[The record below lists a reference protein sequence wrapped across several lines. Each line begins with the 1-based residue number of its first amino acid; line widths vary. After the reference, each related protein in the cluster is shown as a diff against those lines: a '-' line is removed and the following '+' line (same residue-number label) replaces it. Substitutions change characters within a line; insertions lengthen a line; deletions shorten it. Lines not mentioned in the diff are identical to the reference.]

1 MPILRS
7 PAWLLAALLAAPALQ
22 ADPVVTA
29 ATALSASAVAPPAT
43 MAATNPAAALQAIAQ
58 RQATPEAGSGRY
70 PLSVAHGSRAMVVT
84 AHPLA
89 TEAALEMLRAGGSAA
104 DAAVAAEAVLGL
116 VEPQSS
122 GLGGGG
128 FLVHAHQGEVTAI
141 DGRETAPASAKAERF
156 LDAQGRPLPFDAA
169 LAGARAVGIPG
180 TVALLAEAHQRW
192 GRLPWSRLLQPAI
205 RLAEH
210 GAPVSHRL
218 SLLSAQDRLLAANP
232 GTRAFYFDANGKA
245 WPQNHLLRNP
255 EQARLLRILAA
266 KGPQAFYQDTL
277 AAELVDGLRT
287 AGSDITL
294 ADWQSYRARVTPALC
309 RPLQAWRV
317 CSAPAPAGGLTVL
330 ENLGL
335 WLTAEGTVQAA
346 AQATPPAMERVP
358 AAQTDLAPASL
369 HRLLEAE
376 RLAFADRQRYGAD
389 PAITPVPVD
398 GLLDPAYWQ
407 TRAALI
413 GERAAGVVAAG
424 VPAGAPLA
432 ATDRQLREV
441 GTSHLAIVDGRGHW
455 LAMTSSIEDAFGSR
469 LMVNGLMMNNQL
481 TDFSFVPAL
490 DGLPVANRVEPGKR
504 PRSAMSPTLVLDG
517 KGQGQGQPLLAVGSP
532 GGSRILGFN
541 TRMLAAWLG
550 GQRDA
555 GALVSLPHA
564 LNRNGI
570 TEVESGLDA
579 ATLADLKARG
589 HDVREVEMTSGLGVI
604 VRQGVRL
611 QGAADPRREGRAA
624 GF

>member
-1 MPILRS
+1 MPVLRS
-7 PAWLLAALLAAPALQ
+7 PSLLLAALLACSPALQ
-22 ADPVVTA
+22 ADT
-29 ATALSASAVAPPAT
+29 TSQ
-43 MAATNPAAALQAIAQ
+43 AAALQAIAQ

-70 PLSVAHGSRAMVVT
+70 PLSVARGKHAMVVT

-104 DAAVAAEAVLGL
+104 DAAVAAQVVLGL

-128 FLVHAHQGEVTAI
+128 FLIHASQGEVTAI
-141 DGRETAPASAKAERF
+141 DGRETAPASARADRF

-180 TVALLAEAHQRW
+180 TVALLAESHRRW
-192 GRLPWSRLLQPAI
+192 GRLPWARLLQPAI
-205 RLAEH
+205 RLADE
-210 GAPVSHRL
+210 GVPVSHRL
-218 SLLSAQDRLLAANP
+218 SLLSDQDRLLAANP
-232 GTRAFYFDANGKA
+232 GTRAFFYDRDGKP
-245 WPQNHLLRNP
+245 WPQGHRLKNP
-255 EQARLLRILAA
+255 AQARLLRTLAA
-266 KGPQAFYQDTL
+266 SGPQAFYQGTL
-277 AAELVDGLRT
+277 AAEMVDQLRAT
-287 AGSDITL
+287 GSDITL
-294 ADWQSYRARVTPALC
+294 ADWQAYQPRVTPALC

-335 WLTAEGTVQAA
+335 WLTAEAA
-346 AQATPPAMERVP
+346 AQTTGTP
-358 AAQTDLAPASL
+358 AASADLSPASL

-376 RLAFADRQRYGAD
+376 RLAFADRQRYSAD
-389 PAITPVPVD
+389 PAITPVPSD

-407 TRAALI
+407 VRAGLI
-413 GERAAGVVAAG
+413 SERAAGVVEAG

-432 ATDRQLREV
+432 ATDRQRREV
-441 GTSHLAIVDGRGHW
+441 GTSHLAIADRHGHW

-469 LMVNGLMMNNQL
+469 LMINGVLMNNQL

-490 DGLPVANRVEPGKR
+490 DGLPVANRVGPGKR
-504 PRSAMSPTLVLDG
+504 PRSAMSPSLVLDA
-517 KGQGQGQPLLAVGSP
+517 QGRPLLAVGSP

-541 TRMLAAWLG
+541 TRVLAAWLN

-570 TEVESGLDA
+570 TEVEHDLAA
-579 ATLADLKARG
+579 ATLADLRARG
-589 HDVREVEMTSGLGVI
+589 HDVRAVEMTSGLGVI
-604 VRQGVRL
+604 VRQGRTL

-624 GF
+624 GL

>member
-1 MPILRS
+1 MPARRS
-7 PAWLLAALLAAPALQ
+7 LPLLLTVLLACSPTVQ
-22 ADPVVTA
+22 ADT
-29 ATALSASAVAPPAT
+29 
-43 MAATNPAAALQAIAQ
+43 TNQAAALQAIAQ

-70 PLSVAHGSRAMVVT
+70 PLSVARGSHAMVVT

-104 DAAVAAEAVLGL
+104 DAAVAAQVVLGL

-128 FLVHAHQGEVTAI
+128 FLVHASQGKVTAI
-141 DGRETAPASAKAERF
+141 DGRETAPTSAREDRF
-156 LDAQGRPLPFDAA
+156 LDAGGRPQPFDAA
-169 LAGARAVGIPG
+169 LAEARAVGIPG
-180 TVALLAEAHQRW
+180 TVALLAESHRRW
-192 GRLPWSRLLQPAI
+192 GRLPWARLLQPAI
-205 RLAEH
+205 RLADQ

-218 SLLSAQDRLLAANP
+218 SLLSGQDRLLAASAS
-232 GTRAFYFDANGKA
+232 TRAFFYDRDGKP
-245 WPQNHLLRNP
+245 WPQGHRLKNP
-255 EQARLLRILAA
+255 AQARLLRTLAA
-266 KGPQAFYQDTL
+266 RGARAFYQGTL
-277 AAELVDGLRT
+277 AAAMVDQLRA

-294 ADWQSYRARVTPALC
+294 ADWQAYQPRVTPALC
-309 RPLQAWRV
+309 RPLQVWRV

-335 WLTAEGTVQAA
+335 WLTAEAA
-346 AQATPPAMERVP
+346 AQTAGSVTAD
-358 AAQTDLAPASL
+358 ASADLAPASL

-376 RLAFADRQRYGAD
+376 RLAFADRQRYSAD
-389 PAITPVPVD
+389 PALTPVPSD

-407 TRAALI
+407 ARAGLI
-413 GERAAGVVAAG
+413 GARAAGVVEAG

-432 ATDRQLREV
+432 ATDRQRREV
-441 GTSHLAIVDGRGHW
+441 GTSHLAIVDRHGHW

-469 LMVNGLMMNNQL
+469 LMVNGVLMNNQL
-481 TDFSFVPAL
+481 TDFSFVPVL
-490 DGLPVANRVEPGKR
+490 DGLPVANRVAPGKR
-504 PRSAMSPTLVLDG
+504 PRSAMSPTLVLD
-517 KGQGQGQPLLAVGSP
+517 GQGQPLLAVGSP

-541 TRMLAAWLG
+541 TRVLAAWLN

-570 TEVESGLDA
+570 TEVERDLAA
-579 ATLADLKARG
+579 ATLADLRARG

-604 VRQGVRL
+604 LRQGRQL
-611 QGAADPRREGRAA
+611 HGAADPRREGLAA